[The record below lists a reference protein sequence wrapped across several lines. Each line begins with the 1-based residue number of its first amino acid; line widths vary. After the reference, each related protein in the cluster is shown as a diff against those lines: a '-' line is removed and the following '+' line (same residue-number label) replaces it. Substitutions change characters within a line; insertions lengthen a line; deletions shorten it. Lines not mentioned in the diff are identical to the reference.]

1 MFVTLEKIAQ
11 TDPKYA
17 DVFLLENYAAFQN
30 RCISLSLS
38 LSLSLSCFGNFPL
51 FVKNLDS
58 GKIFFPF
65 IIKSAD

>member
-30 RCISLSLS
+30 RYISLSLLFWK
-38 LSLSLSCFGNFPL
+38 LSSFCE
-51 FVKNLDS
+51 
-58 GKIFFPF
+58 
-65 IIKSAD
+65 KS

>member
-30 RCISLSLS
+30 RYISLSLS
-38 LSLSLSCFGNFPL
+38 LSLSLLFWKLSSFYEKSRFRKKIFPL
-51 FVKNLDS
+51 HHQVC
-58 GKIFFPF
+58 
-65 IIKSAD
+65 